1 MYSVN
6 LMSRYMENPTWF
18 HLLTAKRILRSMKGS
33 MEFGLFYKKVEQ
45 SNSIGFNNSDYTWDQ
60 YDRKSTSSMF
70 LDSV

>member
-1 MYSVN
+1 
-6 LMSRYMENPTWF
+6 
-18 HLLTAKRILRSMKGS
+18 MKGS